1 MARNAI
7 WAKGETAM
15 DNPVLMAA
23 LLLIASLLIGLFV
36 GMLLHR
42 RVHAAQIADID
53 GDITSLRKMLKDAQD
68 RERLAD
74 HS

>member
-1 MARNAI
+1 MARDAI
-7 WAKGETAM
+7 WLKGEAAM
-15 DNPVLMAA
+15 DNTVLTGAA
-23 LLLIASLLIGLFV
+23 ILIVSLLVGLFV